1 MSDSFNLPN
10 SIWPN
15 GIQVDSDGYAIF
27 YPLGTNKID
36 VPTSVGEWPKGDK
49 LVSPF
54 VYENDKLVG
63 FCDTK
68 AMTVSKNTTVYLP
81 YEHIDVDF
89 SSIQYGTLQIHAPNA
104 TVKKAI
110 WADSSSID
118 IPEAQFKY
126 KGCTTVNDVTAITAD
141 YQTTDIVNGIWS
153 EPLWDLENGYNM
165 FYENSNLTTFTSD
178 LSSLENGENMFNYC
192 TALTTFTSDLSSLT
206 NAKSMF
212 LRTNLSTFN
221 SDLSNLTDGFGMF
234 QYCTNL
240 TTFDSDL
247 SSLIYG
253 DTMFSGSSIK
263 TFDSDLSSLRYG
275 FGTFSR
281 MDGLK
286 FDVKELPNLEVS
298 ARMFNNTT
306 FPEHS
311 TFDTKMPKLIV
322 ANGMFAGTDNIEV
335 FTSDLSNL
343 KVGTMMFRGCYAL
356 RKLYTSLDNLIDGT
370 SMVVGC
376 PLDVDSFMYIAD
388 SINDLKEKGYVQWDG
403 STWVATGDEW
413 RTITYLNRDT
423 ETDEYYMHTQF
434 DPTAGSIDLSYDYE
448 TYGADSEEF
457 AQIVEYC
464 EEIANKGWVV
474 SLSGVGDINP
484 TNVALIDGEETVIP
498 VSYWYKPV
506 KCDKTFGG
514 YVNAN
519 GQYFNIVG
527 GRYIFG
533 DDISTYGQF
542 TSLEEAEQAMNLTK
556 IERN

>member
-1 MSDSFNLPN
+1 MSDTLNLAN

-36 VPTSVGEWPKGDK
+36 VPTSVSEWPKGDR

-68 AMTVSKNTTVYLP
+68 AMTVSENTTVYLP

-153 EPLWDLENGYNM
+153 EPLWDLENGDSM
-165 FYENSNLTTFTSD
+165 FYRNSNLTTFTSD
-178 LSSLENGENMFNYC
+178 LSSLTEGY
-192 TALTTFTSDLSSLT
+192 
-206 NAKSMF
+206 
-212 LRTNLSTFN
+212 
-221 SDLSNLTDGFGMF
+221 GMF
-234 QYCTNL
+234 TYCTNL
-240 TTFDSDL
+240 TTFDRDL

-253 DTMFSGSSIK
+253 DTMFGGSGIK
-263 TFDSDLSSLRYG
+263 TFESDLSSLRYG
-275 FGTFSR
+275 YNMFSR

-286 FDVKELPNLEVS
+286 FNVKELPNLEVS
-298 ARMFNNTT
+298 ARMFTNTT
-306 FPEHS
+306 FSEHS
-311 TFDTKMPKLIV
+311 TFDIKMPKLIISN
-322 ANGMFAGTDNIEV
+322 AMFGGTNNLEL

-343 KVGTMMFRGCYAL
+343 KVGISMFRGCYDL

-376 PLDVDSFMYIAD
+376 PLDVNSFMYIAD
-388 SINDLKEKGYVQWDG
+388 SINNLKEKGYVQWDG

-423 ETDEYYMHTQF
+423 ETGEIYMHTQF
-434 DPTAGSIDLSYDYE
+434 DPTAGCIALSYDHE

-484 TNVALIDGEETVIP
+484 TNAALIDGEETVIP
-498 VSYWYKPV
+498 VSYWYKPI
-506 KCDKTFGG
+506 KCDKTFGD